1 MVLILCCTRGSNFSA
16 GAWTPVLSHSLFLCL
31 HPEGTNLSYHFF
43 KIMSLTWNTVFPRI
57 IAGGDYFFVSSK
69 KGAIIWRRRLFKI
82 LLIGSRALNILLYF
96 PIKSKNNHVKYTE
109 HGLFKYSKFISLINF
124 QSLNRH
130 WSVLLSLI
138 ALQLDRE
145 DKRKRRWREGRGR
158 DDYSWEAVSSSTS
171 HLQKV
176 RNLREGLGIDS
187 WRGRFTWK
195 WRDEDKQSLTNF
207 RQIRRPFGFI
217 FQYSSPMERQEVVLS
232 DGDGFQ
238 STQTLFKRVMAVC
251 YIQTVITVIKNS
263 RKTDRLKWAVLFCSK
278 LV

>member
-1 MVLILCCTRGSNFSA
+1 MDSCSQSFII
-16 GAWTPVLSHSLFLCL
+16 SLPTSWRYEFV
-31 HPEGTNLSYHFF
+31 LSYHFF
-43 KIMSLTWNTVFPRI
+43 KIMILTWNTVFPRI
-57 IAGGDYFFVSSK
+57 LAGGNYFFFRTKRGRLLDGGDYCSLEVVPS
-69 KGAIIWRRRLFKI
+69 I
-82 LLIGSRALNILLYF
+82 LCYIFLL
-96 PIKSKNNHVKYTE
+96 NNHVKYTE

-263 RKTDRLKWAVLFCSK
+263 RKTDRLKWAVLSCSK